1 MKGQYSHKNTEM
13 YLVIETKIDIKTN
26 ISRII
31 LKWFFIFS
39 VPIIFIF
46 SVQDNNQTLFNNT
59 Y

>member
-1 MKGQYSHKNTEM
+1 MKGQYSLKNTEM